1 MGKRKQWALFFGDVF
16 FLYFSGLLAL
26 FLRFDGSVTWTN
38 AQAWI
43 LSATMAVPL
52 LVIANRFFGLYTRL
66 WAYATLRDMWQVVKA
81 MTVLSFVLYLII
93 RLFQFPISLGVQV
106 LIWGILLCGVAG
118 LRLSLKAVHERL
130 IHAPKFS
137 PQMERTLVIGAGLAG
152 QMLVK
157 ELERHPEMN
166 SRIVGFLDDDT
177 NKQKMFFLG
186 YEVLGEISDLP
197 EVIKKE
203 EITRLILAIPSA
215 SGDVSRRIRDLTKGF
230 KLKIQTV
237 PALYDLVGKKAA
249 INDLRPIQ
257 LEDLLRR
264 KPVQLDHSNMLQV
277 YGGKRILVTGAGGSI
292 GSEIC
297 RQLMGYDI
305 DTLILL
311 GRGENSIYQ
320 IHRELRE
327 LKDKV
332 GYVTKLE
339 TVICDVRDA
348 TTLKRAFSKYKPQIV
363 FHAAAHKHVPLME
376 LNPSEA
382 IINNIFG
389 TKNVAENALAHRVE
403 RFVLISTDKA
413 VRPTSVMG
421 ASKRAA
427 EMMVDHLVGKGETK
441 FISVRFGNVLGSR
454 GSVVPVFLNQIEKG
468 GPVTVTD
475 ERMTRY
481 FMIIPEAVELVLQ
494 SGSLGKGG
502 EVFVLDMG
510 EPVKI
515 VEMAR
520 DLIRFSG
527 FEPDVDIPI
536 KFTGMRPGEKLYEEL
551 LTAEEGT
558 IASRYEK
565 LFIAQKCAVDEEA
578 LEHMLQRLKDIAAQ
592 ENIDNSEV
600 IRIIME
606 ATEKGRLIEPMPLSS
621 GADGNHDSPT
631 I

>member
-16 FLYFSGLLAL
+16 FLYLSGLLAL
-26 FLRFDGSVTWTN
+26 FLRFDGSLTWIT
-38 AQAWI
+38 ARAWI
-43 LSATMAVPL
+43 LSATIAFPL
-52 LVIANRFFGLYTRL
+52 LLLGNRFFGLYTRL

-81 MTVLSFVLYLII
+81 MTVLSFALYLII
-93 RLFQFPISLGVQV
+93 TFGRLPISLGVQV
-106 LIWGILLCGVAG
+106 LIWGILLCGVSG

-130 IHAPKFS
+130 IHAPKLS
-137 PQMERTLVIGAGLAG
+137 PQMERTLVLGAGLAG

-166 SRIVGFLDDDT
+166 SHIVGFLDDDA

-197 EVIKKE
+197 EIVQREKIS
-203 EITRLILAIPSA
+203 RLILAIPSA

-264 KPVQLDHSNMLQV
+264 KPIQLDHSGMLQV

-305 DTLILL
+305 ETLILL

-339 TVICDVRDA
+339 TIICDVRDA
-348 TTLKRAFSKYKPQIV
+348 DTLNRAFKKYTPQIV

-382 IINNIFG
+382 IINNVFG
-389 TKNVAENALAHRVE
+389 TKNVAEAALANQSE
-403 RFVLISTDKA
+403 RFVFISTDKA

-427 EMMVDHLVGKGETK
+427 EMVVDHLVGLGETK

-454 GSVVPVFLNQIEKG
+454 GSVVPVFLSQIENG

-527 FEPDVDIPI
+527 FEPDVDIPL

-565 LFIAQKCAVDEEA
+565 LFIAQKRAVDEVT
-578 LEHMLQRLKDIAAQ
+578 LEKMLHKLKILASQ
-592 ENIDNSEV
+592 ENIDNAEV
-600 IRIIME
+600 IRTIME
-606 ATEKGRLIEPMPLSS
+606 ATEKGKLVHPMPLSS
-621 GADGNHDSPT
+621 DGAASQNSL
-631 I
+631 

>member
-1 MGKRKQWALFFGDVF
+1 MGKRKQWALFLGDVF
-16 FLYFSGLLAL
+16 FLYLSGLMAL
-26 FLRFDGSVTWTN
+26 FLRFDGSLTWMN
-38 AQAWI
+38 ARAWI
-43 LSATMAVPL
+43 FTASVSVPL
-52 LVIANRFFGLYTRL
+52 LLIANRFFGLYTRL

-81 MTVLSFVLYLII
+81 VTVLSFIMYLVIAI
-93 RLFQFPISLGVQV
+93 GRIPISLGAQV
-106 LIWGILLCGVAG
+106 LIWGILLCSVSA
-118 LRLSLKAVHERL
+118 LRLSLKAVQEKWIR
-130 IHAPKFS
+130 APQLT
-137 PQMERTLVIGAGLAG
+137 PHMEKTLVIGAGLAG

-166 SRIVGFLDDDT
+166 SHIVGFLDDDA
-177 NKQKMFFLG
+177 NKHKMFFLG

-197 EVIKKE
+197 RIVKE
-203 EITRLILAIPSA
+203 KEITRLILAIPSA
-215 SGDVSRRIRDLTKGF
+215 SGEVGRKIRDLTKGI

-264 KPVQLDHSNMLQV
+264 KPVQLDHSGMLQV
-277 YGGKRILVTGAGGSI
+277 YGGKRILITGAGGSI

-297 RQLMGYDI
+297 RQLMGYEA

-320 IHRELRE
+320 INRELRE
-327 LKDKV
+327 LKEKV
-332 GYVTKLE
+332 GYETRLE

-348 TTLKRAFSKYKPQIV
+348 QTLNRIFKRYSPHIV

-376 LNPSEA
+376 GNPSEA
-382 IINNIFG
+382 IVNNVFG
-389 TKNVAENALAHRVE
+389 TKNVAEASLNHGAE

-427 EMMVDHLVGKGETK
+427 ELVVDHLVGMGDTK

-515 VEMAR
+515 IDMAR

-527 FEPDVDIPI
+527 YEPDIDIPI
-536 KFTGMRPGEKLYEEL
+536 RISGMRPGEKLYEEL
-551 LTAEEGT
+551 LTSDEGT
-558 IASRYEK
+558 IASKHEK
-565 LFIAQKCAVDEEA
+565 LFIAQKRAIDTETLQTMLDQLRKLSLQERPDNREIIETIMRAAETGRIIHPEA
-578 LEHMLQRLKDIAAQ
+578 LSAA
-592 ENIDNSEV
+592 DNDHPNE
-600 IRIIME
+600 M
-606 ATEKGRLIEPMPLSS
+606 
-621 GADGNHDSPT
+621 
-631 I
+631 

>member
-16 FLYFSGLLAL
+16 FLYLSGLLAL
-26 FLRFDGSVTWTN
+26 FLRFDGSLTWIT
-38 AQAWI
+38 ARAWI
-43 LSATMAVPL
+43 LSATIAFPL
-52 LVIANRFFGLYTRL
+52 LLLGNRFFGLYTRL

-93 RLFQFPISLGVQV
+93 TFGRLPLSLGVQV
-106 LIWGILLCGVAG
+106 LIWGILLCGVSG

-130 IHAPKFS
+130 IHSPKLS
-137 PQMERTLVIGAGLAG
+137 QQMERTLVLGAGLAG

-166 SRIVGFLDDDT
+166 SHIVGFLDDDA

-186 YEVLGEISDLP
+186 YEVLGEISNLP
-197 EVIKKE
+197 EVVQREK
-203 EITRLILAIPSA
+203 ITRLILAIPSA

-264 KPVQLDHSNMLQV
+264 KPIQLDHSGMLEV
-277 YGGKRILVTGAGGSI
+277 YGGKCILVTGAGGSI

-297 RQLMGYDI
+297 RQLMGYEI
-305 DTLILL
+305 ETLILL

-339 TVICDVRDA
+339 TIICDVRDA
-348 TTLKRAFSKYKPQIV
+348 VTLNRAFKKYKPQII

-382 IINNIFG
+382 IINNVFG
-389 TKNVAENALAHRVE
+389 TKNVAEAALANHAE
-403 RFVLISTDKA
+403 RFVFISTDKA

-427 EMMVDHLVGKGETK
+427 EMVVDHLVGQGETK

-454 GSVVPVFLNQIEKG
+454 GSVVPVFLNQIENG

-527 FEPDVDIPI
+527 FEPDVDIPL

-565 LFIAQKCAVDEEA
+565 LFIAQKRAVDEVT
-578 LEHMLQRLKDIAAQ
+578 LERMLNKLKILAAQ
-592 ENIDNSEV
+592 ENIDNAEV
-600 IRIIME
+600 IRTIME
-606 ATEKGRLIEPMPLSS
+606 ATEKGKLVHPIPLSS
-621 GADGNHDSPT
+621 DGAENQNSP
-631 I
+631 

>member
-26 FLRFDGSVTWTN
+26 FLRFDGSLTWIT
-38 AQAWI
+38 ARAWI
-43 LSATMAVPL
+43 ISATLAIPL
-52 LVIANRFFGLYTRL
+52 LLIGNRFFGLYTRL

-93 RLFQFPISLGVQV
+93 TLGMLPISLGVQV
-106 LIWGILLCGVAG
+106 LIWGILLCSVSG
-118 LRLSLKAVHERL
+118 LRLSLKAVQERL
-130 IHAPKFS
+130 IHIPKLT

-152 QMLVK
+152 QMLIK

-166 SRIVGFLDDDT
+166 SHIVGFLDDDS

-186 YEVLGEISDLP
+186 YEVLGEIEDLP
-197 EVIKKE
+197 EIVKRE
-203 EITRLILAIPSA
+203 SITRLILAIPSA

-264 KPVQLDHSNMLQV
+264 KPVQLDHSGMLQV
-277 YGGKRILVTGAGGSI
+277 YGGKCILVTGAGGSI

-297 RQLMGYDI
+297 RQLMGYDAE
-305 DTLILL
+305 TLILL

-320 IHRELRE
+320 IHQELQE

-332 GYVTKLE
+332 GYETKLV
-339 TVICDVRDA
+339 TIICDVRDA
-348 TTLKRAFSKYKPQIV
+348 ETLNRTFKRFKPQIV

-376 LNPSEA
+376 LNPNEA
-382 IINNIFG
+382 IINNVFG
-389 TKNVAENALAHRVE
+389 TKNVAEAALENQAE
-403 RFVLISTDKA
+403 RFVLVSTDKA

-427 EMMVDHLVGKGETK
+427 ELVVDRLVGRAETK
-441 FISVRFGNVLGSR
+441 FITVRFGNVLGSR
-454 GSVVPVFLNQIEKG
+454 GSVVPVFLSQIENG

-510 EPVKI
+510 EPVRI

-536 KFTGMRPGEKLYEEL
+536 RFTGMRPGEKLYEEL

-558 IASRYEK
+558 ITSRYEK
-565 LFIAQKCAVDEEA
+565 LFIAQKRAVDEEA
-578 LEHMLQRLKDIAAQ
+578 LECMLQKLKTLAAQ
-592 ENIDNSEV
+592 ESIDNAEV
-600 IRIIME
+600 IRTIME
-606 ATEKGRLIEPMPLSS
+606 ATEKGKVIQPEPLSAG
-621 GADGNHDSPT
+621 GAFNQNSPQ
-631 I
+631 